1 MTTVPRV
8 TYEISGDELRSTL
21 QASVEK
27 EYQAVLEADI
37 ERVKS
42 EHAAR
47 VTAAV
52 DKAVAAIRGKA
63 KPTKAKAA
71 VGKTRRLK
79 RGLPRGDMDRVD
91 DLVPPAVS
99 DAEL

>member
-1 MTTVPRV
+1 MTT
-8 TYEISGDELRSTL
+8 SQGDELRSTI
-21 QASVEK
+21 QTSTER
-27 EYQAVLEADI
+27 EYTADLEAAI
-37 ERVKS
+37 EKVKA

-52 DKAVAAIRGKA
+52 DKAVAAIRGKNV
-63 KPTKAKAA
+63 KPPEKAKRTYKRKP
-71 VGKTRRLK
+71 KT
-79 RGLPRGDMDRVD
+79 GLPQVPHGDLDRVD